1 MRSPNYLLEKNVAGV
16 PEIVE
21 HGLDIAGVVNV
32 LAEAGLPL
40 DPHAQVSR
48 DLGQPVHEILQ
59 VLSAVECDIGGVKGS
74 KSVLIFF
81 IMTK

>member
-1 MRSPNYLLEKNVAGV
+1 MDVAGV

-21 HGLDIAGVVNV
+21 HGLDIAGVVDI

-48 DLGQPVHEILQ
+48 DLSQPVHEILQ
-59 VLSAVECDIGGVKGS
+59 IL
-74 KSVLIFF
+74 
-81 IMTK
+81 